1 MKHTKLIVAS
11 LLLAGGVAL
20 PALSQADRLAIDLNI
35 APPAPQVEAPP
46 PPPQPGYVWAA
57 GYWNWDGGRHV
68 WVPGHY
74 IEPRPGYRWVADR
87 WDHRGPRYHYEPGHW
102 ER

>member
-11 LLLAGGVAL
+11 LLLAGGVA
-20 PALSQADRLAIDLNI
+20 R
-35 APPAPQVEAPP
+35 
-46 PPPQPGYVWAA
+46 AA